1 MRSTNNREKTE
12 MRLGKASIFVELTD
26 GEIIVW
32 HGEDRVVLH
41 RVKAIEGMW
50 ETMFDAIC
58 GVLYAMEE
66 DN

>member
-1 MRSTNNREKTE
+1 

-41 RVKAIEGMW
+41 RVKATEGMW

-58 GVLYAMEE
+58 GVLYAMEG

>member
-26 GEIIVW
+26 GEIIVS
-32 HGEDRVVLH
+32 HGEYRVVLL
-41 RVKAIEGMW
+41 RVKVVEGMW